1 MIYTLNNEEYYIYFF
16 IFNFNSIQNILHF
29 KYGTESKSLCFGR
42 NVLVR
47 I

>member
-1 MIYTLNNEEYYIYFF
+1 MIYTLNNEEYYIYFL
-16 IFNFNSIQNILHF
+16 IFNFIQNILLF